1 MFKIIIWLILI
12 PFFSDCLFC
21 ASKTNKL
28 YHDIEPFSQH
38 KINVTQQLK
47 YRPLICLISVSKADI
62 SQCKYLAKVSVS
74 QLELCRMHAYSQ
86 QLAPDTK
93 IAQEIWQQAAD
104 CADAV
109 IQAVVSEPAGKQLI
123 WTQLPDEPIWNRIW
137 KKLQTIMSCFL

>member
-1 MFKIIIWLILI
+1 MFKIRIWLIPI
-12 PFFSDCLFC
+12 PFFSDFLFC

-28 YHDIEPFSQH
+28 YCDIEPFSQH

-47 YRPLICLISVSKADI
+47 YRPLIFCVISVSTADI
-62 SQCKYLAKVSVS
+62 GWCKCLAKVSVS
-74 QLELCRMHAYSQ
+74 QLELCRMRTYSQ

-93 IAQEIWQQAAD
+93 IAQEVWQQAAD

-109 IQAVVSEPAGKQLI
+109 IQAVVREPAGKQLI

-137 KKLQTIMSCFL
+137 KTCRQ